1 MSKYLGRFAPS
12 PTGALHQGSL
22 VAALASFL
30 DARHHG
36 GNWLLRFD
44 DIDPPRQVAG
54 SIESI
59 TDALL
64 RHGLASDGPSQ
75 FQSQQ
80 SDRYIDALDRLRDQS
95 VTFVCRCTRAT
106 LGSDGACIADCENQ
120 NYTEGSTRLKS
131 PQGVLPGFVDICSE
145 QIISPAPYPA
155 NFVLRRRDGLFAYQ
169 LATAIDDALDG
180 FTHVIRGGD
189 LQDSTHRQLYIQRLL
204 ALESPQYGHIMI
216 VRDHDGIKLS
226 KQTGAEPISNTDPA
240 ANIRSTLALLK
251 QEPPPSNC
259 QTVPDLL
266 AWAIT
271 HWNRA
276 SAKL

>member
-44 DIDPPRQVAG
+44 DIDPPRQVTG

-59 TDALL
+59 TGALL
-64 RHGLASDGPSQ
+64 QHGLVADGPSQ
-75 FQSQQ
+75 FQSHH
-80 SDRYIDALDRLRDQS
+80 SKRYVEALDRLLERDA
-95 VTFVCRCTRAT
+95 TFFCRCTRTT
-106 LGSDGACIADCENQ
+106 LGSDGACIADCESQ
-120 NYTEGSTRLKS
+120 NHTAGSIRLKS
-131 PQGVLPGFVDICSE
+131 PQGVLPNFVDICSE
-145 QIISPAPYPA
+145 QLIYPTSYPA

-169 LATAIDDALDG
+169 LATSIDDALDG
-180 FTHVIRGGD
+180 FTHVVRGGD
-189 LQDSTHRQLYIQRLL
+189 LQASTHRQLYIQWLL
-204 ALESPQYGHIMI
+204 SLDSPQYGHITI
-216 VRDHDGIKLS
+216 VKDHDGIKLS

-240 ANIRSTLALLK
+240 ANIKSALASLN
-251 QEPPPSNC
+251 QPTPPRDC

-266 AWAIT
+266 AWAIA
-271 HWNRA
+271 HWNRV
-276 SAKL
+276 SARL

>member
-36 GNWLLRFD
+36 GSWSLRFD
-44 DIDPPRQVAG
+44 DIDPPRQVPG
-54 SIESI
+54 SVESI
-59 TDALL
+59 TDALS
-64 RHGLASDGPSQ
+64 RHGLVSDSPSQ
-75 FQSQQ
+75 FQSHH
-80 SDRYIDALDRLRDQS
+80 SDRYIAALDRLRDHQA
-95 VTFVCRCTRAT
+95 TFVCRCTRAT
-106 LGSDGACIADCENQ
+106 LASDGACIADCESQ
-120 NYTEGSTRLKS
+120 NHSEGSIRLKS
-131 PQGVLPGFVDICSE
+131 RQGVLPDFVDICSE
-145 QIISPAPYPA
+145 QRISPAPYPA

-189 LQDSTHRQLYIQRLL
+189 LQGSTHRQLYIQRLL
-204 ALESPQYGHIMI
+204 SLESPQYGHITI
-216 VRDHDGIKLS
+216 VKDDEGIKLS
-226 KQTGAEPISNTDPA
+226 KQTGAKPISNTEPV
-240 ANIRSTLALLK
+240 ANIRSALALLN
-251 QEPPPSNC
+251 QQPPPSNR
-259 QTVPDLL
+259 QTVSDLL